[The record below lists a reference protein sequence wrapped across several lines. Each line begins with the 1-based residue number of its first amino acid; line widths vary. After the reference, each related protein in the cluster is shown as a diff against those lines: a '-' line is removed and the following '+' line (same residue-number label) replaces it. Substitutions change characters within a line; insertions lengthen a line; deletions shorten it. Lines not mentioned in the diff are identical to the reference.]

1 HTLAFKYFFA
11 RSLNE
16 RPFGASGHLPG
27 VSTGDWSN
35 GNNNFVAKVT
45 SVLSN
50 SIVNEVRASST
61 YVRAV
66 DWSRDPMLSPDFGM
80 TPAVASYPLFPILS
94 ISGLFGAG
102 GTSNNGQWES
112 SHTTQFSDQLSWV
125 RGKQTIRMGVLA
137 ERYFWDAK
145 VRGIA
150 RGSLSFQSF
159 PDFLLGLSAA
169 QNGSA
174 FSNVYSTNYQVGSP
188 DLHEIANS

>member
-1 HTLAFKYFFA
+1 FANTKFGGVQVACDGSNINPVALKLLNYTPPGQNNYLIPNPQNIINPGTPAAFGSSLFSIPATYVENQYLGNLDYVISSKHTLAFKYFFA

-94 ISGLFGAG
+94 ISGLFGA
-102 GTSNNGQWES
+102 
-112 SHTTQFSDQLSWV
+112 
-125 RGKQTIRMGVLA
+125 
-137 ERYFWDAK
+137 
-145 VRGIA
+145 
-150 RGSLSFQSF
+150 
-159 PDFLLGLSAA
+159 
-169 QNGSA
+169 
-174 FSNVYSTNYQVGSP
+174 
-188 DLHEIANS
+188 